1 MKTDELILV
10 TGATGYIAGRLIPRL
25 LERGYRVRCLARDPA
40 RLHGRSW
47 LPQVEVVSG
56 DLMLPETLNTSLNGV
71 SKAYYLVHSMSSG
84 RNYAERDLQA
94 ARNFGKAALA
104 ANLKQIIYL
113 GGLADPETAIAPH
126 LRSRILTGE
135 TLRSS
140 GVPVTEFRAGVIIG
154 SGSISFEMIRFMT
167 EQFPLLIAPHWLRNR
182 SQPIAIENVLDYL
195 LAALHTPEARGGIFE
210 IGGTQVI
217 SYGECLLAY
226 ARLRGLKR
234 RLLTVPLAP
243 VRLMAYMVDKLTSVP
258 ATIAQPLIEGL
269 SGHSVV
275 RDENARRVFPQVKL
289 IDYQMAVRN
298 TLGRLT
304 PANIEPVWNE
314 SGQRLAVLKH
324 EGFLIDHRQKWLA
337 VAPQEVFRA
346 ITHYKSWD
354 YRTYNVEA
362 IEEGCLLRL
371 YYRRKIPGE
380 VWIEWQVNPQGE
392 GASLTQTVFFAPRGV
407 PGFLCWY
414 LLSPFRDMLL
424 ASWIGRIMRRACR
437 TNPSKKVLNR

>member
-10 TGATGYIAGRLIPRL
+10 TGATGYIAGHLIPRL

-40 RLHGRSW
+40 GLHGQAW
-47 LPQVEVVSG
+47 LPQVEVARG
-56 DLMLPETLNTSLNGV
+56 DLMLPETLNISLNGV

-94 ARNFGKAALA
+94 ARNFGEAALA
-104 ANLKQIIYL
+104 ANLQQIIYL

-126 LRSRILTGE
+126 MRSRILTGE
-135 TLRSS
+135 ALRSS

-182 SQPIAIENVLDYL
+182 SQPVAIENVLDYL

-234 RLLTVPLAP
+234 RLLTVPFAP
-243 VRLMAYMVDKLTSVP
+243 VRFMAYMVDKLTPVP
-258 ATIAQPLIEGL
+258 AIIAQPLIEGL

-275 RDENARRVFPQVKL
+275 RDENTRLVFPQVKL
-289 IDYQMAVRN
+289 IDYQTAVRN
-298 TLGRLT
+298 TLGRLAPT
-304 PANIEPVWNE
+304 KIEPIWNE
-314 SGQRLAVLKH
+314 SGQRLAVMKH
-324 EGFLIDHRQKWLA
+324 EGFFIDHRQKWLA
-337 VAPQEVFRA
+337 IAPRDVFRA

-354 YRTYNVEA
+354 YRSYDVEA

-371 YYRRKIPGE
+371 HDRRKFPGE
-380 VWIEWQVNPQGE
+380 VWIEWRLSPQGE

-414 LLSPFRDMLL
+414 LLSPIRYMLF
-424 ASWIGRIMRRACR
+424 SFWIGRIERRAHR
-437 TNPSKKVLNR
+437 TELSKNMS